1 MLPKTDRPTCS
12 VVLPCEAS
20 GRSLPCI
27 WSGCDDRIPPSS
39 DPKSVHASGRAKDVY
54 GVTFVFNTATGLH
67 TYTSRVVDNAQIGH
81 WIENIYLKLIIA
93 VELLP

>member
-1 MLPKTDRPTCS
+1 M
-12 VVLPCEAS
+12 
-20 GRSLPCI
+20 
-27 WSGCDDRIPPSS
+27 
-39 DPKSVHASGRAKDVY
+39 Y